1 MKKGFVALLIVL
13 AIIVLI
19 SPGIVG
25 RLAEKSMD
33 ENLDW
38 AAAESQEVTV
48 TSQGF
53 DRGWFSSEGQHR
65 VELREGE
72 MRDTLLA
79 LAAEN
84 DVDELPVLIIDT
96 RMDHGLVPFSSMSRD
111 KGSLMPGLGSAVSKL
126 SLEFGNGKRVDL
138 PGTIYSSVGLT
149 GNLESNLIVEP
160 GSFTKDGETANWGG
174 VDVTVTTSPTS
185 AIVGF
190 DGTIESLSGDSGAM
204 TLGIDAIEFSGDQQQ
219 TRFGLAVGDLM
230 VRIGSVTVPSAQGPN
245 TVGPMSV
252 ESTAELDGDRISG
265 SGKLR
270 VDKLTIAD
278 LGLATI
284 EFDATLSG
292 ADATS
297 LGNLTRTLENA
308 PDHQSGDELMVAV
321 EPDLQRLLAS
331 GFEFRID
338 KLDVDLPQGKLETR
352 LDLKLDESDVDSFVW
367 TSALLALDATFDI
380 SIPEQLVAIA
390 TATNPQ
396 INAAIGMGFLQ
407 SNGNVYEMHAEFK
420 NGLLT
425 VNGAPMPLPI
435 PGLQ

>member
-1 MKKGFVALLIVL
+1 MKKGIVALLIVL
-13 AIIVLI
+13 AVIVLV

-38 AAAESQEVTV
+38 AATEAQEVTV

-72 MRDTLLA
+72 LRDTLLMI
-79 LAAEN
+79 AADN
-84 DVDELPVLIIDT
+84 DFNELPVLIIDT

-111 KGSLMPGLGSAVSKL
+111 KGSLKPGLGSAVSTL
-126 SLEFGNGKRVDL
+126 SLEFSNGERIDL
-138 PGTIYSSVGLT
+138 PGTIYSNVGLT
-149 GNLESNLIVEP
+149 GNLESNLLIEP
-160 GSFTKDGETANWGG
+160 GSFTKEGETLGWGD
-174 VDVTVTTSPTS
+174 VDIVVTTSPTS
-185 AIVGF
+185 AIIGF
-190 DGTIESLSGDSGAM
+190 DGTIESLSGESGAM
-204 TLGIDAIEFSGDQQQ
+204 TLDVDTIEFSGDQQQ
-219 TRFGLAVGDLM
+219 TRFGLAVGDIA
-230 VRIGSVTVPSAQGPN
+230 VQIGSVTVPSAQGPD

-252 ESTAELDGDRISG
+252 TSSAELDGERISG
-265 SGKLR
+265 SGTLQ
-270 VDKLTIAD
+270 VNNLQITD

-284 EFDATLSG
+284 EFDATLTG
-292 ADATS
+292 ADAAS
-297 LGNLTRTLENA
+297 LGNVTRILESA
-308 PDHQSGDELMVAV
+308 PEYQSGDELMMSV

-338 KLDVDLPQGKLETR
+338 KLDVVLPQGKLETR
-352 LDLKLDESDVDSFVW
+352 LDLTLDETDLDSFVW
-367 TSALLALDATFDI
+367 TSALLALDATFDV

-396 INAAIGMGFLQ
+396 FNAAIGMGFLR
-407 SNGNVYEMHAEFK
+407 SNGNVYEMQAEFK

>member
-38 AAAESQEVTV
+38 AATESQEVTV

-72 MRDTLLA
+72 LRDALLA
-79 LAAEN
+79 IAAEN
-84 DVDELPVLIIDT
+84 DFDELPVLIIDT

-111 KGSLMPGLGSAVSKL
+111 KGSLMPGLGSAVSTL
-126 SLEFGNGKRVDL
+126 SLEFSNGERVDL
-138 PGTIYSSVGLT
+138 PGTIYSTVGLT
-149 GNLESNLIVEP
+149 GNLESNLLIEP
-160 GSFTKDGETANWGG
+160 GSFTKEGETVGWGD
-174 VDVTVTTSPTS
+174 VDVVVTTSPSS
-185 AIVGF
+185 AIIGF
-190 DGTIESLSGDSGAM
+190 DGTIGSLSGESGVM
-204 TLGIDAIEFSGDQQQ
+204 TLDIDAIEFSGNQQQ
-219 TRFGLAVGDLM
+219 TRFGLAVGDIS
-230 VRIGSVTVPSAQGPN
+230 VQIGSVTIPFEQGPD

-252 ESTAELDGDRISG
+252 ASMAELDGDRISG
-265 SGKLR
+265 SGKLQ
-270 VDKLTIAD
+270 VSNLQIAD

-292 ADATS
+292 ADAAS
-297 LGNLTRTLENA
+297 LGNVTRILENA
-308 PDHQSGDELMVAV
+308 PEYQSGDELMVSV

-338 KLDVDLPQGKLETR
+338 KLDITLPQGTLETR
-352 LDLKLDESDVDSFVW
+352 LDLQLGESDLDSFVW
-367 TSALLALDATFDI
+367 TSALLALDATFDV

-390 TATNPQ
+390 TAANPQ
-396 INAAIGMGFLQ
+396 MNAAIGMGFLK
-407 SNGNVYEMHAEFK
+407 SNGDVYEMHAEFK

-425 VNGAPMPLPI
+425 VNGAPMPLPF